1 MKLIKCHI
9 ENFGKLSDFT
19 YDFTDGCNTVC
30 EENGWG
36 KSTLAAFLCCSDSGM
51 KGRETRWK
59 MRGRDTVPG
68 KRASTAENCNLKVKE
83 SNILS
88 AEPSEVKAQKMNFS

>member
-19 YDFTDGCNTVC
+19 YDFTDGCNT
-30 EENGWG
+30 
-36 KSTLAAFLCCSDSGM
+36 
-51 KGRETRWK
+51 RE
-59 MRGRDTVPG
+59 RDTVPG
-68 KRASTAENCNLKVKE
+68 KRGFMAENCNSKVKE

>member
-19 YDFTDGCNTVC
+19 YDFTDGCNPVC
-30 EENGWG
+30 E
-36 KSTLAAFLCCSDSGM
+36 
-51 KGRETRWK
+51 
-59 MRGRDTVPG
+59 
-68 KRASTAENCNLKVKE
+68 ENCNLKVKE

>member
-1 MKLIKCHI
+1 
-9 ENFGKLSDFT
+9 
-19 YDFTDGCNTVC
+19 
-30 EENGWG
+30 
-36 KSTLAAFLCCSDSGM
+36 M
-51 KGRETRWK
+51 KGREIHWK

-68 KRASTAENCNLKVKE
+68 KKASTAENCNLKVKE

>member
-1 MKLIKCHI
+1 M
-9 ENFGKLSDFT
+9 
-19 YDFTDGCNTVC
+19 
-30 EENGWG
+30 
-36 KSTLAAFLCCSDSGM
+36 TLHMILQMAATPSVRKTAGEKAHWLHSYALCYSDSGM
-51 KGRETRWK
+51 KGRGTHWK

-68 KRASTAENCNLKVKE
+68 KRASMVENCNLKVKE